1 LRKWS
6 RWEDWTALV
15 AGLVAALSTIWVTPM
30 GASVVLMLVFGI
42 LLVAAAVVNLAMPDL
57 SWMEWVQG
65 VLGVLL
71 FISPWVGGYATAM
84 GAAWFS
90 WICGAVAIVVTAIA
104 LAPRLTSGSHHG
116 DLAHAH

>member
-1 LRKWS
+1 M
-6 RWEDWTALV
+6 AVV

-42 LLVAAAVVNLAMPDL
+42 LLIAAGVVNLAMPEL
-57 SWMEWVQG
+57 EWMEWVQG

-71 FISPWVGGYATAM
+71 FISPWIGGYAAAM
-84 GAAWFS
+84 GAAWLS
-90 WICGAVAIVVTAIA
+90 WICGGVAIVVTAIV

-116 DLAHAH
+116 GMAHAH